1 MLYCSYLNYMIVL
14 IFLLLLM
21 CNIIFYAHGATSS
34 YFIKYIYDT
43 YSEYITPCTVMT
55 YTTSG
60 AIWVMP
66 PRLRTLRSWTTV
78 STDRV
83 DNTMDNS
90 QEKITHIVYYPL
102 YMLIMQVDHDF
113 GRMHDYDRMPDS
125 GQKI

>member
-1 MLYCSYLNYMIVL
+1 
-14 IFLLLLM
+14 
-21 CNIIFYAHGATSS
+21 
-34 YFIKYIYDT
+34 
-43 YSEYITPCTVMT
+43 MT

-90 QEKITHIVYYPL
+90 QEEITHIVYYPL

-113 GRMHDYDRMPDS
+113 SRMHDYDRMPDS
-125 GQKI
+125 G